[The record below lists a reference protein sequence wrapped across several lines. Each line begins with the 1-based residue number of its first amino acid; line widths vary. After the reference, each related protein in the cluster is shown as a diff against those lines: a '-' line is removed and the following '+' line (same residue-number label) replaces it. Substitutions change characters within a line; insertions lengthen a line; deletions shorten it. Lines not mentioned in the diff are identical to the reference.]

1 MFYLPSVFENNT
13 VYNYKK
19 NKEMTETYEPMA
31 NAEQQESTV
40 NENVLVQN
48 DATTEQ
54 VINEEVPEQPAE
66 VETTE
71 GFQTCAEIVARVKV
85 LAEDPLNASKE
96 ELDMLKQQF
105 YKLHRAAVEAEKEK
119 HVELGGAPEDFKVD
133 QTEEN
138 EYKAAMSIIKE
149 KRAEQQREEERLR
162 EENAMRK
169 EAILDRIQ
177 AMVDNADKEQA
188 SYNDFKELQQEWKGV
203 GEVPATKV
211 ADLWKRY
218 QQLTERFYDI
228 LKLNI
233 EFREYDFKK
242 NLEAKL
248 RLCEAAER
256 LAEEQDVI
264 SAFHQ
269 LQKLHQEYRE
279 IGPVAKELREEVWE
293 RFKAASSAV
302 NKRHQQHFE
311 ELKRKEN
318 ENLEKKTAICEQV
331 EAVEY
336 DKLTT
341 YAQWNDKTQD
351 IIALQEQWKTIG
363 FAPQKV
369 NTKIFERF
377 RAACDLFFARKA
389 EFFKGV
395 KDSMAVNLEKKIAL
409 CEKAE
414 ALKDSTDW
422 KGTANKL
429 AALQKEWKTI
439 GSVPKKHSDAVWKRF
454 IAACDA
460 FFEKRKEAGSSQR
473 SEEQQNLSKK
483 KEVIAALQSLDPA
496 KMDEATAAKL
506 HELIKEW
513 NSIGHV
519 PFRDKDKLYKQ
530 YKNLI
535 DNLFDSLHEQEATR
549 RVNQYKSSIKEGMN
563 IGKERERLL
572 RTYENMRS
580 EIKTYENNIGFL
592 TSSSKSGNSLVA
604 EMQRKMEKLKADAEL
619 VLKKIAA
626 LEEKSAE

>member
-1 MFYLPSVFENNT
+1 
-13 VYNYKK
+13 
-19 NKEMTETYEPMA
+19 MTDTYDSRA
-31 NAEQQESTV
+31 NAEQQEPIV
-40 NENVLVQN
+40 QENVLEQN
-48 DATTEQ
+48 DATTGE
-54 VINEEVPEQPAE
+54 VTNEEPVKPAE
-66 VETTE
+66 EKMA
-71 GFQTCAEIVARVKV
+71 FQACKEIVERVKT
-85 LAEDPLNASKE
+85 LAEDPLNATKE

-105 YKLHRAAVEAEKEK
+105 YKLHRAAVEAEREK
-119 HVELGGAPEDFKVD
+119 YIEAGGVPADFKVD
-133 QTEEN
+133 STEEN
-138 EYKAAMSIIKE
+138 EYKAAMNVIKE
-149 KRAEQQREEERLR
+149 KRAEQQREEERVR
-162 EENAMRK
+162 EENAAQK

-188 SYNDFKELQQEWKGV
+188 SYNDFKELQQEWKSV
-203 GEVPATKV
+203 GEVPATKMTE
-211 ADLWKRY
+211 LWKRY
-218 QQLTERFYDI
+218 QLLTERFYDI

-248 RLCEAAER
+248 ALCVAVEK
-256 LAEEQDVI
+256 LDEEQDVV

-293 RFKAASSAV
+293 RFKTASSVV

-311 ELKRKEN
+311 ELKRREN

-331 EAVEY
+331 EAIAY
-336 DKLTT
+336 DQLTT
-341 YAQWNDKTQD
+341 YAQWNEKTQE

-377 RAACDLFFARKA
+377 RAACDAFFACKA

-395 KDSMAVNLEKKIAL
+395 KDGMAENLEKKIAL

-422 KGTANKL
+422 KATADRL
-429 AALQKEWKTI
+429 TALQKEWKTI
-439 GSVPKKHSDAVWKRF
+439 GPVPKKHSDAVWKRF

-473 SEEQQNLSKK
+473 SEEQQNLNKK
-483 KEVIAALQSLDPA
+483 REVIAALQAIDPE
-496 KMDEATAAKL
+496 KMDDKTAAKM

-513 NSIGHV
+513 NGIGYV
-519 PFRDKDKLYKQ
+519 PFREKDKLYKQ
-530 YKNLI
+530 YKDIINK
-535 DNLFDSLHEQEATR
+535 LFDVLHENESAR
-549 RVNQYKSSIKEGMN
+549 RVTQFKNSIKEGMN

-572 RTYENMRS
+572 RTYENMRN

>member
-1 MFYLPSVFENNT
+1 
-13 VYNYKK
+13 
-19 NKEMTETYEPMA
+19 
-31 NAEQQESTV
+31 
-40 NENVLVQN
+40 
-48 DATTEQ
+48 
-54 VINEEVPEQPAE
+54 
-66 VETTE
+66 
-71 GFQTCAEIVARVKV
+71 
-85 LAEDPLNASKE
+85 
-96 ELDMLKQQF
+96 MLKQQF
-105 YKLHRAAVEAEKEK
+105 YKLHRAAVEAEREK
-119 HVELGGAPEDFKVD
+119 YIEAGGVPADFKVD
-133 QTEEN
+133 STEEN
-138 EYKAAMSIIKE
+138 EYKAAMNVIKE
-149 KRAEQQREEERLR
+149 KRAEQQREEERVR
-162 EENAMRK
+162 EENAAQK

-188 SYNDFKELQQEWKGV
+188 SYNDFKELQQEWKSV
-203 GEVPATKV
+203 GEVPATKMTE
-211 ADLWKRY
+211 LWKRY
-218 QQLTERFYDI
+218 QLLTERFYDI

-248 RLCEAAER
+248 ALCVAVEK
-256 LAEEQDVI
+256 LDEEQDVV

-293 RFKAASSAV
+293 RFKTASSAV

-311 ELKRKEN
+311 ELKRREN

-331 EAVEY
+331 EAIAY
-336 DKLTT
+336 DQLTT
-341 YAQWNDKTQD
+341 YAQWNEKTQE

-377 RAACDLFFARKA
+377 RAACDAFFACKA

-395 KDSMAVNLEKKIAL
+395 KDGMAENLEKKIAL

-422 KGTANKL
+422 KATADRL
-429 AALQKEWKTI
+429 TALQKEWKTI
-439 GSVPKKHSDAVWKRF
+439 GPVPKKHSDAVWKRF

-473 SEEQQNLSKK
+473 SEEQQNLNKK
-483 KEVIAALQSLDPA
+483 REVIAALQAIDPE
-496 KMDEATAAKL
+496 KMDDKTAAKM

-513 NSIGHV
+513 NGIGYV
-519 PFRDKDKLYKQ
+519 PFREKDKLYKQ
-530 YKNLI
+530 YKDIINK
-535 DNLFDSLHEQEATR
+535 LFDVLHENESAR
-549 RVNQYKSSIKEGMN
+549 RVTQFKNSIKEGMN

-572 RTYENMRS
+572 RTYENMRN